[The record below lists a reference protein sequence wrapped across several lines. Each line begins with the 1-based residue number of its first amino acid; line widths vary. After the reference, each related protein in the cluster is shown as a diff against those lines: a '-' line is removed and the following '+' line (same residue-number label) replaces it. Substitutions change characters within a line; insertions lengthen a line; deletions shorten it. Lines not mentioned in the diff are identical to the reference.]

1 MMIVTL
7 TISPAID
14 KSAVIDELI
23 SEKKLRCRDIR
34 REPGGGGINVSK
46 ALKELGETSHA
57 VFAAGGANGTA
68 LAAMLTEAGLGFT
81 AVPIAAE
88 SREDLSVTDAKT
100 GAQYRFVM
108 PGASLTGPE
117 ETHLLEA
124 VWSHRPAL
132 LVASGSL
139 PPAVGPGFYARLAR
153 EAKVR
158 GVRLILDTSG
168 EPLQQA
174 VREGVFLLKP
184 NLAELAHLAGLENLT
199 HDAIVPAARDVIGR
213 GGCEMLVVSMGG
225 KGAWLITATA
235 DRFIPAPK
243 VEVRSTVGAGDS
255 MVAGMVHQLAL
266 GKTPEEMAR
275 FGVACGSAATMNAGT
290 HLFNREDVFRLLD
303 QNL

>member
-1 MMIVTL
+1 MIVTL
-7 TISPAID
+7 TISPAVD
-14 KSAVIDELI
+14 KSAVIDGLI
-23 SEKKLRCRDIR
+23 PEKKLRCRDVR

-57 VFAAGGANGTA
+57 VFAAGGPNGTA
-68 LAAMLTEAGLGFT
+68 LAQMLAEAGLAFT

-88 SREDLSVTDAKT
+88 SREDLSVTDAQS

-108 PGASLTGPE
+108 PGAPLTGQE
-117 ETHLLEA
+117 EAHLLEA

-139 PPAVGPGFYARLAR
+139 PPSADPGFYARLAR
-153 EAKVR
+153 EAKIR
-158 GVRLILDTSG
+158 GVRLVLDTSG
-168 EPLQQA
+168 EPLQRA

-184 NLAELAHLAGLENLT
+184 NLSELAALTGRENIS
-199 HDAIVPAARDVIGR
+199 DEAIVPAAREVISR
-213 GGCEMLVVSMGG
+213 GGCETMVVSMGG
-225 KGAWLITATA
+225 KGAWLVTAEE
-235 DRFIPAPK
+235 DRFLPAPD
-243 VEVRSTVGAGDS
+243 VQVRSTVGAGDS

-266 GKTPEEMAR
+266 GKTPHEMAR